1 MPTRARTNEQK
12 SFRREQI
19 LAAAHT
25 LLTESGY
32 DGFAMAPLA
41 RRANVAK
48 GTLYLYFTT
57 REEVLLALCTR
68 YVDQWIEALR
78 PELRAGM
85 TDGDYAEHFFATAY
99 GVENLMCLI
108 ARLEQTIEHNVAIDR
123 FIETKRTFQQQIELI
138 AVPMSTAL
146 AIDVE
151 TSFALLQ
158 SLVVLLVGTAVT
170 DQGPNVAEEA
180 LPEDV
185 RNLVNQFS
193 ARPLFVNTARHIIA
207 GVRADAL
214 FQSGVNA

>member
-1 MPTRARTNEQK
+1 MSIRARTNEQK

-41 RRANVAK
+41 RRADVAK
-48 GTLYLYFTT
+48 GTLYLYFAT
-57 REEVLLALCTR
+57 REEVLLALFTR

-214 FQSGVNA
+214 SKSGVNA

>member
-1 MPTRARTNEQK
+1 MSTRARTNEQK
-12 SFRREQI
+12 GFRREQI
-19 LAAAHT
+19 LAAAHS
-25 LLTESGY
+25 LLTETGY

-41 RRANVAK
+41 RRADVAK

-68 YVDQWIEALR
+68 CVDQWIAALR

-123 FIETKRTFQQQIELI
+123 FIETKRTFHQQIELI

-185 RNLVNQFS
+185 RKLVNQFS

-214 FQSGVNA
+214 SQSGVNA

>member
-1 MPTRARTNEQK
+1 
-12 SFRREQI
+12 
-19 LAAAHT
+19 
-25 LLTESGY
+25 
-32 DGFAMAPLA
+32 MAPLA
-41 RRANVAK
+41 RRADVAK

-123 FIETKRTFQQQIELI
+123 FIETKRTFHQQIELI

-214 FQSGVNA
+214 SQSGVNA

>member
-41 RRANVAK
+41 RRADVAK

-85 TDGDYAEHFFATAY
+85 NDGDYAEHFFATAY

-123 FIETKRTFQQQIELI
+123 FIETKRTFHQQIELI

-151 TSFALLQ
+151 TSLALLQ
-158 SLVVLLVGTAVT
+158 SLLVLLVGTAVT

-180 LPEDV
+180 LP
-185 RNLVNQFS
+185 
-193 ARPLFVNTARHIIA
+193 
-207 GVRADAL
+207 
-214 FQSGVNA
+214 

>member
-25 LLTESGY
+25 LLTETGY

-41 RRANVAK
+41 RRADVAK

-151 TSFALLQ
+151 TSLALLQ
-158 SLVVLLVGTAVT
+158 SLLVLLVGTAVT
-170 DQGPNVAEEA
+170 DQGPNVAEES

-214 FQSGVNA
+214 SQSGVNA

>member
-19 LAAAHT
+19 LAAAHA
-25 LLTESGY
+25 LLTETGY

-41 RRANVAK
+41 RRADVAK

-123 FIETKRTFQQQIELI
+123 FIEAKRTFQQQIELI

-151 TSFALLQ
+151 TSFSLLQ

-214 FQSGVNA
+214 SQSGVNA

>member
-41 RRANVAK
+41 RRADVAK

-123 FIETKRTFQQQIELI
+123 FIETKRTFHQQIELI
-138 AVPMSTAL
+138 AAIPYLKGLIEEELKKNDEAKLSYQKALKIQPEFVDIRVHVP
-146 AIDVE
+146 VC
-151 TSFALLQ
+151 
-158 SLVVLLVGTAVT
+158 
-170 DQGPNVAEEA
+170 
-180 LPEDV
+180 
-185 RNLVNQFS
+185 
-193 ARPLFVNTARHIIA
+193 FVK
-207 GVRADAL
+207 
-214 FQSGVNA
+214 FYGVNG

>member
-1 MPTRARTNEQK
+1 MSIRARTNEQK

-41 RRANVAK
+41 RRADVAK
-48 GTLYLYFTT
+48 GTLYLYFAT
-57 REEVLLALCTR
+57 REEVLLALFTR

-214 FQSGVNA
+214 SQSGVNA

>member
-138 AVPMSTAL
+138 AVPMSIAL

-151 TSFALLQ
+151 TSFSLLQ

-214 FQSGVNA
+214 SQSGVNA

>member
-1 MPTRARTNEQK
+1 MSTRSRPKEQK
-12 SFRREQI
+12 NVLRDQSCG
-19 LAAAHT
+19 AATA
-25 LLTESGY
+25 LLTETGY

-41 RRANVAK
+41 RRADVAK

-108 ARLEQTIEHNVAIDR
+108 ARLEQTLEHNVAIDR
-123 FIETKRTFQQQIELI
+123 FIETKRTFHQQIELI

-207 GVRADAL
+207 GGRADAL
-214 FQSGVNA
+214 SQSGVNA

>member
-19 LAAAHT
+19 LTAAHT

-151 TSFALLQ
+151 TSLALLQ
-158 SLVVLLVGTAVT
+158 SLLVLLVGTAVT

-214 FQSGVNA
+214 SQSGVNA

>member
-1 MPTRARTNEQK
+1 MSTRARTNEQK
-12 SFRREQI
+12 SFRRDQI
-19 LAAAHT
+19 LEAAHT
-25 LLTESGY
+25 LLTETGY

-41 RRANVAK
+41 RRADVAK

-57 REEVLLALCTR
+57 REEVLLALCAR
-68 YVDQWIEALR
+68 YVDQWIETLR
-78 PELRAGM
+78 PDLRVGM
-85 TDGDYAEHFFATAY
+85 TDGDYAERFFAAAY

-123 FIETKRTFQQQIELI
+123 FIETKRTFHQQMELV
-138 AVPMSTAL
+138 AVPTATAL
-146 AIDVE
+146 AIDLE

-185 RNLVNQFS
+185 RNLVDQFS
-193 ARPLFVNTARHIIA
+193 AKPLFVSTARHIIA

-214 FQSGVNA
+214 SHSGVNA

>member
-151 TSFALLQ
+151 TSFSLLQ

-214 FQSGVNA
+214 SQSGVNA

>member
-1 MPTRARTNEQK
+1 MPTRARSNEQK

-25 LLTESGY
+25 LLTETGY
-32 DGFAMAPLA
+32 DGFAMAPLV
-41 RRANVAK
+41 RRADVAK

-151 TSFALLQ
+151 TSFSLLQ
-158 SLVVLLVGTAVT
+158 SLVVLLVGPAVT

-185 RNLVNQFS
+185 RNLVDQFS

-214 FQSGVNA
+214 SQSGVNA

>member
-1 MPTRARTNEQK
+1 
-12 SFRREQI
+12 
-19 LAAAHT
+19 
-25 LLTESGY
+25 
-32 DGFAMAPLA
+32 
-41 RRANVAK
+41 
-48 GTLYLYFTT
+48 
-57 REEVLLALCTR
+57 
-68 YVDQWIEALR
+68 
-78 PELRAGM
+78 
-85 TDGDYAEHFFATAY
+85 
-99 GVENLMCLI
+99 MCLI

-123 FIETKRTFQQQIELI
+123 FIETKRTFHQQIELI

-214 FQSGVNA
+214 SQSGVNA

>member
-41 RRANVAK
+41 RRADVAK

-151 TSFALLQ
+151 TSFSLLQ

-214 FQSGVNA
+214 SQSGVDA

>member
-1 MPTRARTNEQK
+1 MPIRARTNEQK

-85 TDGDYAEHFFATAY
+85 TEGDYAEHFFATAY

-151 TSFALLQ
+151 TSFSLLQ

-214 FQSGVNA
+214 SQSGVNA

>member
-1 MPTRARTNEQK
+1 MSTRARTNEQK
-12 SFRREQI
+12 GFRREQI
-19 LAAAHT
+19 LAAAHS
-25 LLTESGY
+25 LLTETGY

-41 RRANVAK
+41 RRADVAN

-57 REEVLLALCTR
+57 REDVLLALCTR

-78 PELRAGM
+78 PELQAGM

-123 FIETKRTFQQQIELI
+123 FIETKRTFHQQIELI

-185 RNLVNQFS
+185 RKLVNQFS

-214 FQSGVNA
+214 SQSGVNA